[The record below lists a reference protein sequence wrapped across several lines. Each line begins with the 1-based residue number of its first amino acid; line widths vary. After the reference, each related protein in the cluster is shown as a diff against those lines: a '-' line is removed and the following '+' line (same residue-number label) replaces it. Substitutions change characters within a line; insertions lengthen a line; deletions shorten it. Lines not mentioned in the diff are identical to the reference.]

1 MARIRQKHKITVE
14 VPMASMSDVAF
25 LLIIFFIVT
34 SSFSKPSKL
43 PLELPGESSDSSTA
57 DVTPAPRVRVGESRI
72 YLNDQPVEFWQLTAD
87 LRTLLFERPLPENRV
102 VILTG
107 EANVPMERV
116 VETMDA
122 IRNAEAHVGFLELD
136 VAK

>member
-43 PLELPGESSDSSTA
+43 PLELPGEKSDETAA
-57 DVTPAPRVRVGESRI
+57 DVVPAPRVRVGETRV

-87 LRTLLFERPLPENRV
+87 LRTLLYERSVPEQRV

-122 IRNAEAHVGFLELD
+122 IRDADAHVGFLELD
-136 VAK
+136 VRK